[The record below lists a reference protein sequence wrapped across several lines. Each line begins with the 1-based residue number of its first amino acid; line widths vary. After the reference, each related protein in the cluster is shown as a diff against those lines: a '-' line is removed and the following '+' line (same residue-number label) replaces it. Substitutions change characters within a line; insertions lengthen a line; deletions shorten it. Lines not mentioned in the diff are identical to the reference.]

1 VPEISLKIITITK
14 KRKIINN
21 DCNALSE
28 SCTFYFKNEY
38 KWKEKELPRSVISI
52 FEADKIKINIKKVE
66 DTRQRERERE
76 AEIEG
81 GSERVGG
88 AGRGM
93 KRKKEKIITK
103 FVSLNYSKST
113 CSRYNDRCQ
122 ITYACFL

>member
-1 VPEISLKIITITK
+1 VQIRKVPEISLKIITITK

-76 AEIEG
+76 R
-81 GSERVGG
+81 ERSRDRRRER
-88 AGRGM
+88 ASGRG
-93 KRKKEKIITK
+93 REGDEEKEGKDNHEVRI
-103 FVSLNYSKST
+103 VEL
-113 CSRYNDRCQ
+113 Q
-122 ITYACFL
+122 